1 MRLSLMGDMRRVRRM
16 LAGDHRTAE
25 RWVVSEYPV
34 VFRLLRSLT
43 GSREWAED
51 LAQQT
56 FVEAWQG
63 LARYRGEASLRTWL
77 LRVAYHQYTHW
88 LRERREVVSAS
99 ELSEDFDP
107 TAAAGLASVMLEHAL
122 RQLPEEQRQVFLL
135 FYVQQM
141 SVQEIAELLD
151 IPDGT
156 VKSRLFAARKALR
169 EILSDTQYAAKAG
182 HTAVDESRVEVTP

>member
-51 LAQQT
+51 LTQQT

-63 LARYRGEASLRTWL
+63 LSRYRGEASLRTWL

-88 LRERREVVSAS
+88 LRERRHSAPAPDIA
-99 ELSEDFDP
+99 EDFDA

-122 RQLPEEQRQVFLL
+122 RQLPEEQRQVFVL
-135 FYVQQM
+135 FYIQQM
-141 SVQEIAELLD
+141 SVRDIGQLLEI
-151 IPDGT
+151 PKGT
-156 VKSRLFAARKALR
+156 VKSRLFAARRALR
-169 EILSDTQYAAKAG
+169 EILSDTLCPAQTGHPAG
-182 HTAVDESRVEVTP
+182 ESTVEVSP